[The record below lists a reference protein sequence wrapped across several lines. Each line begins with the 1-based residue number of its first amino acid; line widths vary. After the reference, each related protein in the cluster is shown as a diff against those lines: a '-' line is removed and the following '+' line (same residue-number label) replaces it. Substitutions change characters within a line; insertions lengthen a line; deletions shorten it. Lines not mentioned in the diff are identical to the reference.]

1 MTDQNVGAA
10 ISQLDE
16 IERQTDLLIDQPEID
31 RPGRIDGTRE
41 LIISR
46 TSFIVI
52 YRVGQKIKTGG
63 NFASCPRRI
72 EMAAEILKRNPT
84 APSAAASPPAQ
95 RSAPRW
101 CG

>member
-1 MTDQNVGAA
+1 MKLVWRAKAESDRKKAIQFITDQNVGAA

-16 IERQTDLLIDQPEID
+16 IERQTDLLIDQPGID

-52 YRVGQKIKTGG
+52 YRVGQKIKQV
-63 NFASCPRRI
+63 
-72 EMAAEILKRNPT
+72 EILRLVRGAQKW
-84 APSAAASPPAQ
+84 PPK
-95 RSAPRW
+95 S
-101 CG
+101 

>member
-1 MTDQNVGAA
+1 MKLVWRAKAESDREKAIQFITDQNVGAA

-52 YRVGQKIKTGG
+52 YRVGQKIKQV
-63 NFASCPRRI
+63 
-72 EMAAEILKRNPT
+72 EILRLVRGAQKW
-84 APSAAASPPAQ
+84 PPK
-95 RSAPRW
+95 S
-101 CG
+101 

>member
-1 MTDQNVGAA
+1 MKLVWRAKAELDRKKAIQFITDQNVGAA

-52 YRVGQKIKTGG
+52 YRVRQKIKQV
-63 NFASCPRRI
+63 
-72 EMAAEILKRNPT
+72 EILRLVRGAQKW
-84 APSAAASPPAQ
+84 PPK
-95 RSAPRW
+95 S
-101 CG
+101 

>member
-1 MTDQNVGAA
+1 MAYRSRAKAESDRKKAIQFITDQNVGAA

-52 YRVGQKIKTGG
+52 YRVRQKIKQV
-63 NFASCPRRI
+63 
-72 EMAAEILKRNPT
+72 EILRLVRGAQKW
-84 APSAAASPPAQ
+84 PPK
-95 RSAPRW
+95 S
-101 CG
+101 

>member
-1 MTDQNVGAA
+1 MKLVRRAKAESDRKKAIQFITDQNVGAA

-31 RPGRIDGTRE
+31 LPGRIDGTRE

-52 YRVGQKIKTGG
+52 YRVGQKIKQV
-63 NFASCPRRI
+63 
-72 EMAAEILKRNPT
+72 EILRLVRGAQKW
-84 APSAAASPPAQ
+84 PPK
-95 RSAPRW
+95 S
-101 CG
+101 

>member
-1 MTDQNVGAA
+1 MKLVWRAKAESDRKKAIQFITDQNVGAA

-52 YRVGQKIKTGG
+52 YRVRQKIKQV
-63 NFASCPRRI
+63 
-72 EMAAEILKRNPT
+72 EILRLVRG
-84 APSAAASPPAQ
+84 A
-95 RSAPRW
+95 
-101 CG
+101 